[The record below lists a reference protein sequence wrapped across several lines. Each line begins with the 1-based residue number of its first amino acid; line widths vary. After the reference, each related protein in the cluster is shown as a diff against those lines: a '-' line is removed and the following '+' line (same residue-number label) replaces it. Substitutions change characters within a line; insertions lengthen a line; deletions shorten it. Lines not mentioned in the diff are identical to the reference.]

1 MKGTEMA
8 EQRNLTQENVEEVKR
23 IFKQMQ
29 EEVPDLEYWFFP
41 PKQETKSD
49 TLEMITI
56 TKEII
61 EKLVDSLEQESEP
74 KFDFDGHVLLDGFLG
89 RHLARKWKLRI

>member
-1 MKGTEMA
+1 MA
-8 EQRNLTQENVEEVKR
+8 EQRNLTQENVKEVKR

-29 EEVPDLEYWFFP
+29 EENPDLEYWFFP
-41 PKQETKSD
+41 QKQETKSG

-56 TKEII
+56 AKEIK
-61 EKLVDSLEQESEP
+61 EKLDSFGQNPDLT
-74 KFDFDGHVLLDGFLG
+74 FDFDGYVLLDGFLG

>member
-1 MKGTEMA
+1 MA
-8 EQRNLTQENVEEVKR
+8 DQRNLTQENVKEVKR

-29 EEVPDLEYWFFP
+29 EENPDLEYWFFP
-41 PKQETKSD
+41 QKEKTKSD
-49 TLEMITI
+49 TLELITI
-56 TKEII
+56 AKEIK
-61 EKLVDSLEQESEP
+61 EKLADSLEQKSEL